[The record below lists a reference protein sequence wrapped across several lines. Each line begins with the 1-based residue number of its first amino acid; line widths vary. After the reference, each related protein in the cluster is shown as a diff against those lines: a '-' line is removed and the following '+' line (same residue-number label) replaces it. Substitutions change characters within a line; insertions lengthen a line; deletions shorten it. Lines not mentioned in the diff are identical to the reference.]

1 MATVVNNFD
10 VYNTTNYWL
19 GYSIPNY
26 ITEQNITQIYYSTQF
41 SSNIIGSQIDFFNAL
56 AGNTVDNSV
65 FTTTEVSLD
74 ELPFLWENYWWE
86 EAIYYSH
93 PAVKSTIF
101 STSPDYYQAFSESV
115 GSLYFV
121 SKANNLSNSETIP
134 FNNIISSLLPIGL
147 SDIVTEFYQT
157 ANDIF
162 VTNVENIGPGNG
174 TDTSPDNESLIM
186 ADTDLERRLASVV
199 PIQEKINEIYPK
211 IKNLL
216 PINTTVVGNL
226 ITPYNWS
233 LSANV
238 ESTDISVDFINT
250 NLLTNKQL
258 TVTTL
263 KAE

>member
-1 MATVVNNFD
+1 MSTVVNNFD
-10 VYNTTNYWL
+10 LYNTTNYWL
-19 GYSIPNY
+19 GYSLPGY
-26 ITEQNITQIYYSTQF
+26 TVEQNITQIYYSTQF

-56 AGNTVDNSV
+56 AGNTVDNPV

-74 ELPFLWENYWWE
+74 ELPYLWENYWWD
-86 EAIYYSH
+86 EAIYYAH
-93 PAVKSTIF
+93 PAVKAGIF
-101 STSPDYYQAFSESV
+101 STSPDYYQLFSETV

-121 SKANNLSNSETIP
+121 SKTNNLSNTETIP
-134 FNNIISSLLPIGL
+134 YNAIITSLLPPGV
-147 SDIVTEFYQT
+147 SDSVTQFYQIV
-157 ANDIF
+157 NNLFI
-162 VTNVENIGPGNG
+162 TNVENIGPGNG
-174 TDTSPDNESLIM
+174 TDTVPDNESLIM
-186 ADTDLERRLASVV
+186 ADTDLERRLSSTTT
-199 PIQEKINEIYPK
+199 IQEKINGLYPK